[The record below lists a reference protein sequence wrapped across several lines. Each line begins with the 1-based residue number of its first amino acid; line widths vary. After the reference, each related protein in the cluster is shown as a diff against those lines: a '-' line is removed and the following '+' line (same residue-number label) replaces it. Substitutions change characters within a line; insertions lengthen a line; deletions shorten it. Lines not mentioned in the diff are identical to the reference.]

1 MCKIVIFM
9 VASLA
14 LISGQ
19 ALADDVPPTPQSCS
33 EIVKSMD
40 WNDTALF
47 GSWLELARNPNDNTN
62 ACMQFRA
69 ELLSDNKTLS
79 FNASHS
85 TTPTSLW
92 QDINEPTQ
100 RLTLT
105 PNATTG
111 YSVTLDG
118 KNYKFIKLLQLVQT
132 NYLIGCGYTNA
143 ANSSTG
149 YGFILGRDGKY
160 NDAGIK
166 SVNNYAAGF
175 YKDFT
180 NNNYT
185 TILQDG
191 CIRNSAPQ
199 SLPLITGFL
208 ALAIL
213 LIKAN

>member
-19 ALADDVPPTPQSCS
+19 AFADDAPTPQSCS

-62 ACMQFRA
+62 ACMEFRVQ
-69 ELLSDNKTLS
+69 LLSDNTTLS
-79 FNASHS
+79 LNASHS
-85 TTPTSLW
+85 ATPTSLW

-111 YSVTLDG
+111 YNVTFNG
-118 KNYKFIKLLQLVQT
+118 KNYEFVKLLQLVNST
-132 NYLIGCGYTNA
+132 YLVGCGYTNA
-143 ANSSTG
+143 TNSSTG
-149 YGFILGRDGKY
+149 YGFILGRYGKY
-160 NDAGIK
+160 NTTGLQT
-166 SVNNYAAGF
+166 VNNNAAVL

-185 TILQDG
+185 IVRQDG
-191 CIRNSAPQ
+191 CTRNSASQ
-199 SLPLITGFL
+199 SVPLITGFL
-208 ALAIL
+208 ALAVL
-213 LIKAN
+213 LIKAL